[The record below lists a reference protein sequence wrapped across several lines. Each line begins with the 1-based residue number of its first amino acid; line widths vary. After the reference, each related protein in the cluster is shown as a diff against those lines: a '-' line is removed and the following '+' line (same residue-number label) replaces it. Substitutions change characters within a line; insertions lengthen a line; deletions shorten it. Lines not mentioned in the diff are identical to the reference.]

1 MDVVIED
8 MSWRNNRVPLAVLAI
23 FLVQI
28 SAPMLQF
35 SVVNFE
41 DKISSKSS
49 SISFN
54 SGSGHDLQG
63 DLLELDGKNWT
74 VRGESII
81 DHWSVTNH
89 GQYSGSALDMIVD
102 SDGVGYSCS
111 SNGSD
116 VNLHTFHKNGSTD
129 VKLVDSWSSGASDD
143 CAVAISGEKRIQ
155 IVYNHDDDLRLARLA
170 EPNAVYA

>member
-35 SVVNFE
+35 PVVDFE
-41 DKISSKSS
+41 DQTSSRSS

-63 DLLELDGKNWT
+63 DLIELDGKNWT

-89 GQYSGSALDMIVD
+89 GLSSGSALDMIVD

-116 VNLHTFHKNGSTD
+116 VNLHTFHTNGTTD
-129 VKLVDSWSSGASDD
+129 VKLVDSWVSGISDD
-143 CAVAISGEKRIQ
+143 CAIAISGEKRIQ

-170 EPNAVYA
+170 EPNAVYS